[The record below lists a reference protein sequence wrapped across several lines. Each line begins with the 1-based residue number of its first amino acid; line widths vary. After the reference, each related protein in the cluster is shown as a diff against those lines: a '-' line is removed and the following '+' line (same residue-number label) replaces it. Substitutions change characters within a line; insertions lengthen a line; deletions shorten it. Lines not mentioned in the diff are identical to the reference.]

1 MNGKSWKHT
10 ACVSRQLRENR
21 QAVELKSERWTGT
34 LGEKGEETRENR
46 DWNVGADRVINAAC
60 SAHCKSCVQ

>member
-1 MNGKSWKHT
+1 MCQSAAEG
-10 ACVSRQLRENR
+10 E
-21 QAVELKSERWTGT
+21 QAGCVELKSERWTGT